1 MFDCI
6 QSDGDGEASFCES
19 LCLFSNHIVPETLVC
34 HTKKTA
40 LKTIPLIH
48 IDRKLMFKHGM
59 AWSHRVTVLGVVC
72 GVFIYL

>member
-1 MFDCI
+1 MLDHI
-6 QSDGDGEASFCES
+6 QSDGDGEANFCES
-19 LCLFSNHIVPETLVC
+19 LCLFSNHIVTETLAFY
-34 HTKKTA
+34 TKTA

-59 AWSHRVTVLGVVC
+59 SWSHRVTVLGVVC